1 MKTLKKIIAGY
12 KTDKAKES
20 NGVER
25 KYCNGNLAFTI
36 GRAGGSN
43 EKYFKSMQKEW
54 KPVQRIADLGELS
67 NEKATEVYWNVYA
80 EAIILVAKFLD
91 DDGTWK
97 VGLGYEDGAQEPT
110 VVQATKQNLVALF
123 KDAPELFLEV
133 RMDAENRELFLMQDA
148 EEDAK
153 N

>member
-12 KTDKAKES
+12 KTDKNKES

-36 GRAGGSN
+36 GRAGGGN
-43 EKYFKSMQKEW
+43 DKYFKAMQKEW

-67 NEKATEVYWNVYA
+67 NEKATEVYWSVYA
-80 EAIILVAKFLD
+80 EAIIFGAKFLD

-97 VGLGYEDGAQEPT
+97 VGLGYEDEASGYA
-110 VVQATKQNLVALF
+110 VQATKENLVALF
-123 KDAPELFLEV
+123 RDAPELFLEI
-133 RMDAENRELFLMQDA
+133 RMDAENRELFLLQDA
-148 EEDAK
+148 EDDAK

>member
-12 KTDKAKES
+12 KTDQFKETS
-20 NGVER
+20 GVER
-25 KYCNGNLAFTI
+25 KYCNGNLAFMI
-36 GRAGGSN
+36 ARAGGSN
-43 EKYFKSMQKEW
+43 EKYFKAMQKEW

-80 EAIILVAKFLD
+80 EAIILFAKFLD

-97 VGLGYEDGAQEPT
+97 VGLGYEDGAREPT
-110 VVQATKQNLVALF
+110 IVQADKQSLIALF

-133 RMDAENRELFLMQDA
+133 RSDAENRELFLLQDA
-148 EEDAK
+148 EDDSK